1 MYKINTSNNLN
12 YNNFDKVNLNKNNDK
27 KNNDDNKQ
35 NFLKYL
41 FNYSNS
47 NSNMINEDTRKMHL
61 LPPNCPMTPKTYTN
75 FFNTNT
81 NTNTNT
87 NNLSGVAP
95 YKVELVRHPR
105 EGYKHTIEYR
115 NFYSDFNKDVLDY
128 KSDNNEVII
137 NSNNGNRLQSLIIN
151 NDNDENIKLY
161 KETKPHND
169 FATPMK
175 INGSNKVEDLFDN
188 CMNKKTFEYKR
199 YSTIS
204 PHHNQWIDNPLF
216 TNEISQDTEKLKTN
230 YMNSREESNM
240 NTYSSVFEDMYI
252 MTNMTNNKLDF
263 NNPSNIKKVE
273 DELKNYDI
281 TADYSNT
288 KIKEKNKTI
297 LDQHYDKRNL
307 ELSKII
313 KPNNYNTKR
322 FIDL

>member
-12 YNNFDKVNLNKNNDK
+12 YNKFDKVNLDKNNDEK
-27 KNNDDNKQ
+27 KQHPLN
-35 NFLKYL
+35 YL
-41 FNYSNS
+41 FSYSNS
-47 NSNMINEDTRKMHL
+47 NSNMIKEDTRKMHL
-61 LPPNCPMTPKTYTN
+61 LPPNCPMTPKKYTQ

-81 NTNTNT
+81 NS
-87 NNLSGVAP
+87 LSGVAP
-95 YKVELVRHPR
+95 YKVELVKHPR

-115 NFYSDFNKDVLDY
+115 NFYNDFNKDVLDY

-137 NSNNGNRLQSLIIN
+137 NNANSNRLQSLIIN

-161 KETKPHND
+161 KETKPHNE

-216 TNEISQDTEKLKTN
+216 TNEISQDTEKLKAN
-230 YMNSREESNM
+230 YMNSSEENNM

-252 MTNMTNNKLDF
+252 MTNMTNNNLDF
-263 NNPSNIKKVE
+263 SYSSHIKKVE
-273 DELKNYDI
+273 DELRNYDI
-281 TADYSNT
+281 SSDYSNN
-288 KIKEKNKTI
+288 KIKEKNKII
-297 LDQHYDKRNL
+297 LNQHFDKRKF

-313 KPNNYNTKR
+313 KPNNYTPKR
-322 FIDL
+322 VIDL